1 MPVEAV
7 AFYEDLFLKA
17 TKSATWQKFLSD
29 SQLDGEFVK
38 AAELTAFLGRF
49 EGQLR
54 EILKESGAK
63 VVR

>member
-1 MPVEAV
+1 MPAEAV

-38 AAELTAFLGRF
+38 STELTAFLHTF
-49 EGQLR
+49 EGKLR
-54 EILKESGAK
+54 EILKEFGAK